1 MTLTQTCEIPV
12 DADRLWELLMDVP
25 KIGKCIPGV
34 ESVLPIDANS
44 YQGTLKIQVGPIRLS
59 FQGTITV
66 EERDREKMRASMRAE
81 GKDAKVGGGVRARMS
96 MTLSPDESGTTL
108 TVETDL
114 NILGK
119 LGEFGQPIIR
129 KKADSIMREFAEN
142 VRKALGAA

>member
-1 MTLTQTCEIPV
+1 
-12 DADRLWELLMDVP
+12 MDVP
-25 KIGKCIPGV
+25 KVGKCISGV

-66 EERDREKMRASMRAE
+66 EERDREKMKASMRAE
-81 GKDAKVGGGVRARMS
+81 AKDAKAGSGVRARMT
-96 MTLSPDESGTTL
+96 MTLNPVEAGTNL

-129 KKADSIMREFAEN
+129 KKADAMMREFAEN
-142 VRKALGAA
+142 VQRVLKTT

>member
-1 MTLTQTCEIPV
+1 MILTQTCSIPV
-12 DADRLWELLMDVP
+12 DADRLWEFLMDIPRV
-25 KIGKCIPGV
+25 GGSIPGV
-34 ESVLPIDANS
+34 ESVRETGENT
-44 YQGTLKIQVGPIRLS
+44 YQGNLKIQVGPIRLA

-81 GKDAKVGGGVRARMS
+81 AKDAKAGSGVRARMT
-96 MTLSPDESGTTL
+96 MTLNPVEAGMNL

-119 LGEFGQPIIR
+119 LGEFGQPIIK

-142 VRKALGAA
+142 VRNALAS

>member
-1 MTLTQTCEIPV
+1 MILTQSCVITV

-25 KIGKCIPGV
+25 KVGRCIPGV

-44 YQGTLKIQVGPIRLS
+44 YQGALKIQVGPIRLH

-66 EERDREKMRASMRAE
+66 EEQNREKMQASMRAE
-81 GKDAKVGGGVRARMS
+81 GSDKKIGGGVRARMT
-96 MTLSPDESGTTL
+96 MTLTPAESGTTL

-129 KKADSIMREFAEN
+129 KKADTLMQEFAAN
-142 VRKALGAA
+142 VGKALETA